1 MREVVEL
8 VFVEAGLGI
17 LFLNLSED
25 LAACVLAAFAGTVAH
40 LFKLV

>member
-1 MREVVEL
+1 MEL